1 MRWERRL
8 ETADGL
14 VVLDCSTE
22 LTPITL
28 TITPHMHMTGHCT
41 FTDLISTWMQELSM
55 KTALLQAPPC
65 LCLAIDRFFQAAD
78 GAIERSLC
86 KLEMVTEVN
95 MPVFI
100 STDLRFDFSGYIPVA
115 GVAHLGTDLAGHC
128 RALLKLMPSMF
139 TACQPA
145 AWLTT
150 EDDTAPQPI
159 WNFPTWFAQNL
170 TVVWLV
176 RTDCLRQHTYLP
188 MTVAT
193 VNPENP
199 EGMLE
204 PMTASSVV
212 EEMRSD
218 SSYAAPMNELL
229 TLLQAQ
235 TGATDLT

>member
-14 VVLDCSTE
+14 VVLDCNTE

-128 RALLKLMPSMF
+128 RALLKLMPSMV
-139 TACQPA
+139 TA
-145 AWLTT
+145 T
-150 EDDTAPQPI
+150 
-159 WNFPTWFAQNL
+159 
-170 TVVWLV
+170 
-176 RTDCLRQHTYLP
+176 
-188 MTVAT
+188 
-193 VNPENP
+193 ENP

-204 PMTASSVV
+204 PMTASSVA

>member
-14 VVLDCSTE
+14 VVLDCNTE

-128 RALLKLMPSMF
+128 RALLKLMPSMV

-176 RTDCLRQHTYLP
+176 RTDCLRQYTYLP

-193 VNPENP
+193 ENP

-204 PMTASSVV
+204 PMTASSVA